1 MVRPPFAHFF
11 HCARRHAHPDLRD
24 FSDLLFH
31 RLCPEPREI
40 HGRWA
45 AVPLRLVPE
54 FRQAVLRQ
62 RPGAFPR
69 QDRER
74 WVFWHGVFCCRDRR
88 RSLVALPLPEDHELG
103 RHAGP
108 PDFRH
113 HGHFHRLDPG
123 RLAAL
128 RQFHRHAYHNAVL
141 CFRRLRPA
149 VRDWNRSCVS
159 LLAADLRKELL
170 PRDLLHSADGD
181 AAGRGLRHEDGGRH
195 HQGSVRAACSGVS
208 ASRTGSGPPTHGPRA
223 SS

>member
-11 HCARRHAHPDLRD
+11 HCARRRPHPDLCD
-24 FSDLLFH
+24 LPDLLFH
-31 RLCPEPREI
+31 RLCPEPREV
-40 HGRWA
+40 HGRWP
-45 AVPLRLVPE
+45 AVPVRLVPE

-69 QDRER
+69 QDRDDGR
-74 WVFWHGVFCCRDRR
+74 VRHGVLRCRDRR
-88 RSLVALPLPEDHELG
+88 RSLVALPLPEDHKLG

-108 PDFRH
+108 ADLSR
-113 HGHFHRLDPG
+113 HGHFHRLGPG

-128 RQFHRHAYHNAVL
+128 RQFDRHAAHNAVL

-149 VRDWNRSCVS
+149 VRDWNRSGVP

-181 AAGRGLRHEDGGRH
+181 AARRGLRHEDGGRH
-195 HQGSVRAACSGVS
+195 HQGPVRAAACEVS
-208 ASRTGSGPPTHGPRA
+208 ASRTGSGPPTHGRRA